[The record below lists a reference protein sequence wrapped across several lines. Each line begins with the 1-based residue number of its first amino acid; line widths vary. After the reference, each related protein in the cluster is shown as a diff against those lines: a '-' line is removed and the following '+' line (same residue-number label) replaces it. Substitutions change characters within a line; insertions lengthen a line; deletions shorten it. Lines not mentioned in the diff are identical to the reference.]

1 MELFPQALAGGLGSG
16 CLYIL
21 VALGLSII
29 LGVMKTV
36 NFAHGEFVMLG
47 AYFTFYFY
55 SLTGMNYPVAF
66 VLTLV
71 TLFALGFGLEKAF
84 FRPVRGNMLAGFI
97 LTLGFSIL
105 LLNLGF
111 IVFGTKSRGISG
123 VFPGML
129 ELGSVHTSVEKVA
142 TAAIALGVMV
152 ALLYIMY
159 RTKLG
164 RSFRAVSQDSEAAQL
179 QGVNIGNIHSFCLA
193 ISLALAG
200 AAGALLGIIFN
211 IYPTMGTRPTSLA
224 FVIIVTGGLES
235 IPGTILAAL
244 LVGLVESFVSLYVGG
259 EVSWGAIFLMAF
271 LMIVFRPRGLLGR
284 DRGFLGRE

>member
-1 MELFPQALAGGLGSG
+1 MELFPQALVGGLESG
-16 CLYIL
+16 CIYIL
-21 VALGLSII
+21 VALGLSLI
-29 LGVMKTV
+29 LGVMRTV

-47 AYFTFYFY
+47 GYFAFYFY

-71 TLFALGFGLEKAF
+71 ALFALGFGLEKAF

-123 VFPGML
+123 VFSGVL
-129 ELGSVHTSVEKVA
+129 ELGVVHTSVEKIA
-142 TAAIALGVMV
+142 TAAIALALMFG
-152 ALLYIMY
+152 LLYIIY

-164 RSFRAVSQDSEAAQL
+164 RSFRAVAQDAEAAQL
-179 QGVNIGNIHSFCLA
+179 QGVNIGHISSLCFA

-200 AAGALLGIIFN
+200 AAGALLGVLFN
-211 IYPTMGTRPTSLA
+211 VYPTMGTRSTSLA
-224 FVIIVTGGLES
+224 FVIIVTGGLGS
-235 IPGTILAAL
+235 IPGAIVAAL
-244 LVGLVESFVSLYVGG
+244 LVGLVETFVSVYVSG
-259 EVSWGAIFLMAF
+259 ELSWGAIFLMAL
-271 LMIVFRPRGLLGR
+271 LMIVFRPKGILGR
-284 DRGFLGRE
+284 D